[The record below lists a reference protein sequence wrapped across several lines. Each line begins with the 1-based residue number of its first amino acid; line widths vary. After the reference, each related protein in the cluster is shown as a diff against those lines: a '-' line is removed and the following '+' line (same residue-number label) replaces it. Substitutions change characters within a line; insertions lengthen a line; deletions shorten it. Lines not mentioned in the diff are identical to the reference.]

1 MEEHAVSSHSDNS
14 CRLHSLPFYII
25 SGVCDCLYNSGIID
39 FLRIILH
46 IDNTVF
52 CTCLT
57 GANTFHALQCLIYT
71 LFTVLAH
78 HTFNLKCFFH
88 KLTPIITVIIAY
100 FYQNF
105 LFFTLHTI
113 CVMVPIGQYTHH
125 VRGLYTSMVR
135 MPSIVLVSI
144 RL

>member
-1 MEEHAVSSHSDNS
+1 MKWGGT
-14 CRLHSLPFYII
+14 CYYIY
-25 SGVCDCLYNSGIID
+25 SKNAWNHERRFDTS
-39 FLRIILH
+39 
-46 IDNTVF
+46 
-52 CTCLT
+52 
-57 GANTFHALQCLIYT
+57 IYT

-88 KLTPIITVIIAY
+88 KLTPIFTVIIAY
-100 FYQNF
+100 FHQNF
-105 LFFTLHTI
+105 LFFTLHAI